1 VAGEAHQ
8 LGLGFFFCEQ
18 LGLVLD
24 DVLFLL
30 LLFKKKTAFCK
41 TKLGY
46 LLCSRLE
53 GKEGQSLAA
62 YISPCGPAQ

>member
-1 VAGEAHQ
+1 VAGGAH
-8 LGLGFFFCEQ
+8 Q

-30 LLFKKKTAFCK
+30 LPFLKKKKLLFVK
-41 TKLGY
+41 TKLGC

-53 GKEGQSLAA
+53 GKEVQSLAA
-62 YISPCGPAQ
+62 YISPCGPAHCRFE